1 VEHAQCRV
9 TLGRIVGVF
18 GVRGW
23 VRVQSYTRPPDNL
36 KAYRSWWIASAQ
48 PYEAKIIE
56 VREHGGAFVAS
67 LSDAEGIAIDDR
79 DVAAALVGS
88 DIQVERSA
96 LPQPPP
102 GSYYWADLVGL
113 EVKTVSGVRLGAV
126 ENLVDNG
133 AQDVLVVADGG
144 TKRLI
149 PFVRGPIIRS
159 VDLDDGLIVA
169 DWEPDY

>member
-1 VEHAQCRV
+1 VERAQCRV

-18 GVRGW
+18 GVRGC
-23 VRVQSYTRPPDNL
+23 VRVQSYTRPADNL

-48 PYEAKIIE
+48 PYEAKVIE
-56 VREHGGAFVAS
+56 VREHGSGFVAS
-67 LSDAEGIAIDDR
+67 LSNAEGIAIDDR
-79 DVAAALVGS
+79 DAAAALVGS

-96 LPQPPP
+96 LPEPPAD
-102 GSYYWADLVGL
+102 SYYWADLIGL
-113 EVKTVSGVRLGAV
+113 EVESVSGVRLGTV

-144 TKRLI
+144 TRRLI
-149 PFVRGPIIRS
+149 PFVRGPIIQR
-159 VDLDDGLIVA
+159 VDLDDGVIVA